1 MTTRKNYDE
10 ELCSLKKSLTAM
22 CLAVERMIEDS
33 IKALAEQDEELAR
46 SVAARDEQVDETEL
60 DIEKRCLRLLLIEQP
75 VARDFREVSTALKLI
90 TDIERIGDQASD
102 IAEIVADLKDETY
115 IKKLTHTIKMGR
127 LAVKMVHDGVASF
140 INGDEKLA
148 DETIARDDE
157 MDALFITVKNELAEL
172 IRKDSSNADQ
182 AIMFMMIAKYLER
195 IGDHAVNV
203 CEWTKY
209 FETGIHTKY

>member
-46 SVAARDEQVDETEL
+46 SVSARDEQVDETEL
-60 DIEKRCLRLLLIEQP
+60 DIEKRCLRLLLIQQP

-102 IAEIVADLKDETY
+102 IAEIVADLKDESY
-115 IKKLTHTIKMGR
+115 VKNLTHTIKMGR

-157 MDALFITVKNELAEL
+157 MDALFVTVKNELAEL
-172 IRKDSSNADQ
+172 IRRDSSNADQ

>member
-115 IKKLTHTIKMGR
+115 IKKLTDTIKMGR

-157 MDALFITVKNELAEL
+157 MDALFVTVKNELAEL

>member
-46 SVAARDEQVDETEL
+46 SVTARDEQVDETEL

-157 MDALFITVKNELAEL
+157 MDALFVTVKNELAEL

>member
-1 MTTRKNYDE
+1 MNFKEHLHDDEKNYDE

-115 IKKLTHTIKMGR
+115 IKSSR
-127 LAVKMVHDGVASF
+127 
-140 INGDEKLA
+140 
-148 DETIARDDE
+148 
-157 MDALFITVKNELAEL
+157 
-172 IRKDSSNADQ
+172 IR
-182 AIMFMMIAKYLER
+182 
-195 IGDHAVNV
+195 
-203 CEWTKY
+203 
-209 FETGIHTKY
+209 

>member
-60 DIEKRCLRLLLIEQP
+60 DIEKRCLKLLLIEQP

-157 MDALFITVKNELAEL
+157 MDALFVTVKNELAEL

>member
-1 MTTRKNYDE
+1 MTTRKFYEE
-10 ELCSLKKSLTAM
+10 ELIDLKKSLTAM
-22 CLAVERMIEDS
+22 CVAVEHMIDDS
-33 IKALAEQDEELAR
+33 IKALVAQDEELAR
-46 SVAARDEQVDETEL
+46 SVTARDKRVDEMEL
-60 DIEKRCLRLLLIEQP
+60 DIEKRCMRILLIEQP

-90 TDIERIGDQASD
+90 TDLERIGDQASD
-102 IAEIVADLKDETY
+102 ISDIVTNLKDETY

-140 INGDEKLA
+140 INADAKLA

-157 MDALFITVKNELAEL
+157 MDALFLTVKNELVEL
-172 IRKDSSNADQ
+172 IKKDSSNADQ

-209 FETGIHTKY
+209 SETGIHIKY

>member
-22 CLAVERMIEDS
+22 CLDVERMIEDS

-157 MDALFITVKNELAEL
+157 MDALFVTVKNELAEL

>member
-157 MDALFITVKNELAEL
+157 MDALFVTVKNELAEL